1 MATGDADRRIRFT
14 VILVLAALL
23 AACEDDDVSIAM
35 AGYDLSSGTGCLKG
49 RMR

>member
-1 MATGDADRRIRFT
+1 MRIRLT
-14 VILVLAALL
+14 AILAPAALL
-23 AACEDDDVSIAM
+23 AACEDDDVSITM